1 MVFILIL
8 YLFAITAVIFILM
21 PINYPFTSCEHPQ
34 RYFNKYLGQV
44 LTTPCRNCFACLNQK
59 NFSNKS
65 LIDVHAHSYKY
76 VAFITLTFNQSS
88 IPLAD
93 IFRDSNGL
101 TYLVDSSGVIISSTN
116 KMSEEDVDLLKRKV
130 YKNKGFYTFKF
141 GKIPYLDYALL
152 RSFIV
157 RLRQAIKQKRM
168 RKYLSKKERLALNKS
183 YILVDNP
190 YISYETFTFYSV
202 GEYGPESFRP
212 HFHLLLFFQS
222 CETLEALRFHL
233 SKVWKFGN
241 TDFELTSGNASSYL
255 ASYASANSC
264 LPSIYQSREICPK
277 SRHSFY
283 FGFNTFEGFKET
295 LFQERSLF
303 SDKFDLQ
310 INGRTKSE
318 SFTLAYKNS
327 LFPRCQGYLYV
338 PRDVAFRRY
347 TLAKDLY
354 KDIVLHFGT
363 DVQLSPSAM
372 IKYLSDHRSF
382 DFPSLRY
389 SGYDIANIDFEG
401 IDKDK
406 IQLSSL
412 ATALRISFK
421 FYNNARLF
429 GYRLEEYFS
438 IINDFWSNQQ
448 SLNYRRFLAK
458 LERFTIEN
466 PDFAVEHVY
475 DDTYEFLDNF
485 VNSAVYR
492 SFKLYHYKLHSDT
505 IKHKSLN
512 DFNNILYNF

>member
-1 MVFILIL
+1 
-8 YLFAITAVIFILM
+8 M

-34 RYFNKYLGQV
+34 RYYNKYLGQE
-44 LTTPCRNCFACLNQK
+44 LTTPCRKCFACLNQK

-65 LIDVHAHSYKY
+65 LIDVHAQSYKY
-76 VAFITLTFNQSS
+76 VAFITLTFNQSF

-93 IFRDSNGL
+93 IFRDSHGL
-101 TYLVDSSGVIISSTN
+101 TYLVDSNGVILSRTD
-116 KMSEEDVDLLKRKV
+116 KMSDDDVELLKRKV
-130 YKNKGFYTFKF
+130 FKNKGFYTFKF
-141 GKIPYLDYALL
+141 GKIPYLDYRML

-168 RKYLSKKERLALNKS
+168 RKYLSNKERLKFKKS
-183 YILVDNP
+183 YIFVDNP
-190 YISYETFTFYSV
+190 HISHETFTFYSV
-202 GEYGPESFRP
+202 GEYGPQSFRP

-222 CETLEALRFHL
+222 RETLEALRFHIL
-233 SKVWKFGN
+233 KMWKFGSS
-241 TDFELTSGNASSYL
+241 DFQLTSGSASSYL

-264 LPSIYQSREICPK
+264 LPSIYQGSEIRPK

-283 FGFNTFEGFKET
+283 FGFNTFEGFKQA
-295 LFQERSLF
+295 LFEERYSF

-318 SFTLAYKNS
+318 SFTSAYKTA

-338 PRDVAFRRY
+338 PRHVAYRRY

-354 KDIVLHFGT
+354 KDIVSHFGT
-363 DVQLSPSAM
+363 DVKLSPSAM
-372 IKYLSDHRSF
+372 IKYLSDHRSY

-389 SGYDIANIDFEG
+389 SGYDIANIDFDG

-406 IQLSSL
+406 LQLSSL
-412 ATALRISFK
+412 LTALRISFK

-429 GYRLEEYFS
+429 GYRLEEYFN
-438 IINDFWSNQQ
+438 IINDFWSKQQ

-458 LERFTIEN
+458 LERFTLEH
-466 PDFAVEHVY
+466 PYFSVEHVY
-475 DDTYEFLDNF
+475 DDTYELTDNF
-485 VNSAVYR
+485 VNSDVYR
-492 SFKLYHYKLHSDT
+492 SFKLYHSKLHYDT

-512 DFNNILYNF
+512 DSNNILYNF